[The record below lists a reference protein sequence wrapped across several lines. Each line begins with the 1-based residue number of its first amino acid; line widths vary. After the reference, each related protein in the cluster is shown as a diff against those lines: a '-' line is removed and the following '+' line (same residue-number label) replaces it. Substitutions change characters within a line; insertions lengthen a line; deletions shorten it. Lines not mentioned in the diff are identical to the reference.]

1 MQWGRLA
8 PPPQGPPRRLL
19 RLQAA
24 LLFILT
30 PGCWAAQPLPTSRA
44 AVVAQVYQ
52 RVQKHLGSTSPYLVD
67 QVWDK

>member
-1 MQWGRLA
+1 MPAERRWLG
-8 PPPQGPPRRLL
+8 GRLL
-19 RLQAA
+19 RFQAA

-30 PGCWAAQPLPTSRA
+30 PGCWAAQPLTTSNA

-52 RVQKHLGSTSPYLVD
+52 RVQKHLSSTSPYLVD